1 MKRWRPQRRRC
12 WWLWMSAFL
21 AVNLL
26 GYRRTVY
33 VVFSMS
39 VPQLVA
45 HHLFCFHHIII
56 SYSPCFVY
64 HFHHLLSYSYCWALW
79 RGSVW
84 IINSNFC
91 ILTYSHIW
99 RLFVDSLVFG
109 EPMFSSSCWFVVFCG
124 QHLFICPPPF
134 HVPYSPK
141 QHYRMANRTLQ
152 IYINQ
157 IRNKYTNILKYF

>member
-1 MKRWRPQRRRC
+1 MLMIMDECFFSSQSSRVPSDCLRCFFNVRP
-12 WWLWMSAFL
+12 
-21 AVNLL
+21 
-26 GYRRTVY
+26 
-33 VVFSMS
+33 S
-39 VPQLVA
+39 VQLVA

-64 HFHHLLSYSYCWALW
+64 HFHHLLSYSYCRALW

-124 QHLFICPPPF
+124 QHLFICFPPSSTF
-134 HVPYSPK
+134 HI
-141 QHYRMANRTLQ
+141 LQ
-152 IYINQ
+152 RSSTEWQ
-157 IRNKYTNILKYF
+157 IEEHNKFT